1 MENSY
6 KVTSEGKP
14 DLTIGAQ
21 NLRASLGNKY
31 SADTIDILFCQLEFK
46 KVGLVIDGVKI
57 QIEKL
62 S

>member
-14 DLTIGAQ
+14 NLTIGAQ
-21 NLRASLGNKY
+21 KLRETLGNKY

-46 KVGLVIDGVKI
+46 KMGIEIAGTKI
-57 QIEKL
+57 LIEKL